1 MITVYA
7 ILLYLHMIFSGTS
20 YTQATMNTIIVANQ
34 PSITAIQQDSVLLDQ
49 VMTQYGDIAR
59 GVEVIDPSAGK

>member
-7 ILLYLHMIFSGTS
+7 ILLYLHMIFTGTT
-20 YTQATMNTIIVANQ
+20 YTQASMNTIIVANQ
-34 PSITAIQQDSVLLDQ
+34 ASITAVQQDSVLLDQ
-49 VMTQYGDIAR
+49 VLTQYGTLAQ

>member
-1 MITVYA
+1 
-7 ILLYLHMIFSGTS
+7 MIFSGTS

-59 GVEVIDPSAGK
+59 GVEVIDPSEGK

>member
-1 MITVYA
+1 
-7 ILLYLHMIFSGTS
+7 
-20 YTQATMNTIIVANQ
+20 MNTIIAANQ

-59 GVEVIDPSAGK
+59 GVEVIDPSEGK